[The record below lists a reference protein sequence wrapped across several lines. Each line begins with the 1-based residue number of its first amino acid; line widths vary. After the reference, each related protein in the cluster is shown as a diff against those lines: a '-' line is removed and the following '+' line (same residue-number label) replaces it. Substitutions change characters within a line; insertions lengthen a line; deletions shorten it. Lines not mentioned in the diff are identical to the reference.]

1 MQTMVSTTEERG
13 LYQSQ
18 FENLGKSLRT
28 EPRWLA
34 EIRKAAMDRFL
45 TLGFPTTKDEEWR
58 FTSVTPISRIPF
70 KLADGLDKGHAPKQV
85 PQELTFGFR
94 HSQIIVFVNGR
105 FAPKLS
111 TLKSS
116 GTGVQVETLESCFR
130 SDPKLL
136 SVHLSHYAGYD
147 EHAFVA
153 LNTAFFRDGIVV
165 RIPKDVVVEKPV
177 HLMYLSTQPEEPVV
191 SYLRT
196 LILAESNSQAK
207 ILESYAGLSAGLYM
221 TNAVTEIVL
230 GENAV
235 LDHYKLQRESAEAF
249 HVASLCVNQS
259 RDSNFFTHSISLGGL
274 LVRNDVN
281 VVLGGDGGEAVLDG
295 LYIARGQQHVDNH
308 TRIDHASPHCTS
320 RELYKGILD
329 EKARGVFNGRILV
342 RQGAQKTDSK
352 QTNKNLLLSE
362 DALANANP
370 QLEIYADD
378 VKCTHGVTIGQL
390 SAEALFYLR
399 SRGISL
405 ETARQV
411 LTYAFAS
418 EITSRIKVS
427 EVQAELEKVLYSDLP
442 WNQEL
447 KDAL

>member
-1 MQTMVSTTEERG
+1 MKTMISATEEKG

-18 FENLGKSLRT
+18 FENLRKSLQT
-28 EPRWLA
+28 EPGWLA

-45 TLGFPTTKDEEWR
+45 AVGFPTTKDEEWR
-58 FTSVTPISRIPF
+58 FTSVAPISRISF

-85 PQELTFGFR
+85 SQELTFGSR
-94 HSQIIVFVNGR
+94 LSQIIVFVNGR
-105 FAPKLS
+105 FAPELS
-111 TLKSS
+111 IL
-116 GTGVQVETLESCFR
+116 GRAGNGVQVETLESCFR
-130 SDPKLL
+130 SAPKLL
-136 SVHLSHYAGYD
+136 SAHLSHYAGHD

-165 RIPKDVVVEKPV
+165 RIPKNVVVEEPV
-177 HLMYLSTQPEEPVV
+177 HLMYLSTQRDEPVV
-191 SYLRT
+191 AYPRN

-235 LDHYKLQRESAEAF
+235 LDHYKLQRESLEAF
-249 HVASLCVNQS
+249 HVASLCVHQS
-259 RDSNFFTHSISLGGL
+259 RDSNFSTHSISLGGL

-281 VVLGGDGGEAVLDG
+281 VVLGGEGGEAVLDG

-362 DALANANP
+362 NALANANP

-378 VKCTHGVTIGQL
+378 VKCTHGTTVGQL

-399 SRGISL
+399 SRGIGL

-418 EITSRIKVS
+418 EITSRIKVPA
-427 EVQAELEKVLYSDLP
+427 VRAGLEKMLFSDLP